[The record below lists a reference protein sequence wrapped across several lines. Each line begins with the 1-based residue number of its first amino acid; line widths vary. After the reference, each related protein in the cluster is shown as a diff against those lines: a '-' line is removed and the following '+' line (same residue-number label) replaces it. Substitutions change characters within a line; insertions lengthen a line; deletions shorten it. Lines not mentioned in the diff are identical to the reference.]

1 LPEGRPGAEL
11 AAEISLV
18 IKKLNPIL
26 IIENK
31 IMSDNDFQSLSN
43 GGLPDSTN
51 LDVAR
56 QHQKED
62 IKMKTLEANSS
73 SNTHEKFH
81 TNHQRATTVME
92 PIIGDNNTNVLHESE
107 TITSSL
113 LMQMLTK
120 NDSKT

>member
-1 LPEGRPGAEL
+1 MRILNLPGGRPGAEL

-31 IMSDNDFQSLSN
+31 IMSCDNDFQTMSN

-56 QHQKED
+56 H
-62 IKMKTLEANSS
+62 
-73 SNTHEKFH
+73 
-81 TNHQRATTVME
+81 
-92 PIIGDNNTNVLHESE
+92 
-107 TITSSL
+107 
-113 LMQMLTK
+113 
-120 NDSKT
+120 